1 MKSFEDIMDN
11 IGRLVNKGVMTE
23 SQGNIIADSFYDIY
37 MTEANA
43 FNKAVDIYKKKG
55 LPEYKKMSDLVDAST
70 KLNRNDSKRDQY
82 IDAANDKFMDAYE
95 IKSKVG
101 LHGTRYGGLGQFD
114 VDHNLSHRNFSNSRG
129 KYEPD
134 TIRRVNNKYI
144 ENKKMWMQD
153 HGNTGVSP
161 EKKYKAGRYLELQKI
176 GQESSLE
183 DEINGL
189 GIACEAGLIS
199 EDFLPIL
206 LEAVDSYLE

>member
-11 IGRLVNKGVMTE
+11 IDTLVSEGKLSEE
-23 SQGNIIADSFYDIY
+23 SANSIADSFYDRY

-55 LPEYKKMSDLVDAST
+55 LSEMKKSDKLFDIAKTKDDNDPMQKQLLKACLKKDKKADDISRKLGVRIQDNLPPDEYDV
-70 KLNRNDSKRDQY
+70 RNK
-82 IDAANDKFMDAYE
+82 
-95 IKSKVG
+95 
-101 LHGTRYGGLGQFD
+101 
-114 VDHNLSHRNFSNSRG
+114 LSHVQKRLHNSYSDNNLFYSVNKHKWMRN
-129 KYEPD
+129 
-134 TIRRVNNKYI
+134 
-144 ENKKMWMQD
+144 

-161 EKKYKAGRYLELQKI
+161 EKKYKAGRYLALQKI

>member
-1 MKSFEDIMDN
+1 MKSFEDIIDN
-11 IGRLVNKGVMTE
+11 IDRLVTKGVMTE
-23 SQGNIIADSFYDIY
+23 SQGNIIADSFYDRY

-55 LPEYKKMSDLVDAST
+55 LSEYNKMLDLMDASA
-70 KLNRNDSKRDQY
+70 KLSKNDPKRDQY
-82 IDAANDKFMDAYE
+82 TDAATDKFMKSEE
-95 IKSKVG
+95 IRSKVG
-101 LHGTRYGGLGQFD
+101 LPMSADLYNNDDGF
-114 VDHNLSHRNFSNSRG
+114 SHRDWTTKRKHDANAVI
-129 KYEPD
+129 KH
-134 TIRRVNNKYI
+134 NNKYI
-144 ENKKMWMQD
+144 ENKKKWMAD

-161 EKKYKAGRYLELQKI
+161 EEKYKAGRYLKMHQMAK
-176 GQESSLE
+176 ESSLE